1 MIWSGFDRANAPITA
16 DLARLT
22 AERDTLTTEEPTG
35 PVQVQDAA
43 NVGTQWDDA
52 EAPERRG
59 MLIAALGSLYL
70 VLDPAPKNGPQV
82 LNPARVRI
90 ADPQTTLTPAG
101 CVVGVDRHY
110 GQAFS
115 PGERGRRGVR

>member
-1 MIWSGFDRANAPITA
+1 MTLAAFDKANAPITA

-22 AERDTLTTEEPTG
+22 AERDTLTTEEPAG

-43 NVGTQWDDA
+43 AVGAQWDDA

-59 MLIAALGSLYL
+59 MLIAALAPLRL
-70 VLDPAPKNGPQV
+70 VLDPAPKGGPRV
-82 LNPARVRI
+82 FDPARVRI

-101 CVVGVDRHY
+101 
-110 GQAFS
+110 
-115 PGERGRRGVR
+115 